1 MGRVVV
7 SAAAVFVL
15 AATLIAQQPSPRFE
29 VASIKP
35 STVDSGADENSE
47 VQPSGRVVIT
57 NMVLEHLVRGVFEV
71 ERHEM
76 VVSERVPSWFS
87 SERWNIIAQ
96 GPPIIGS
103 ASQQQ
108 VRTMMQNLLV
118 DVC

>member
-87 SERWNIIAQ
+87 SERCNIIAQ

-108 VRTMMQNLLV
+108 VRTTMQNLLV